1 MPTIVHFD
9 ISADDP
15 ERAKRFYEA
24 LFNWKIEKFPGSMSY
39 YLIETTDQTGEKGV
53 TGGIAKREN
62 PQQKI
67 ANFIAI
73 PSIDEYIAKVGKL
86 GGKIIE
92 PKKAIPTIGYIAGCQ
107 DTEGNTFGLLEI
119 DKNAR

>member
-9 ISADDP
+9 ISADDV
-15 ERAKRFYEA
+15 ERAKRFYSE
-24 LFNWKIEKFPGSMSY
+24 LFNWKIEKFPGPTEY
-39 YLIETTDQTGEKGV
+39 FLIETASLDGKKGV
-53 TGGIAKREN
+53 SGGIAKREN

-67 ANFIAI
+67 TNFIAI
-73 PSIDEYIAKVGKL
+73 SSIDEYMAKVETL

-92 PKKAIPTIGYIAGCQ
+92 PKMAIPTIGYIAACQ

-119 DKNAR
+119 DKNAK